1 MPQKISR
8 REVTKRGLLGA
19 AALAMPTLTTA
30 QEKKQ
35 EPPDPAIDQELAM
48 IEKQLAKPLSEE
60 ARKLTRAT
68 IKNSSD
74 AAKERLKTK
83 LPENSE
89 PCTIFVPYSREKK
102 SL

>member
-8 REVTKRGLLGA
+8 RELTKRGLLGA
-19 AALAMPTLTTA
+19 AAIAMPTLATA
-30 QEKKQ
+30 QEKKP
-35 EPPDPAIDQELAM
+35 EPPDPAIDQELDM

-60 ARKLTRAT
+60 ARKLTKGS
-68 IKNSSD
+68 IKSSRD
-74 AAKERLKTK
+74 SAKERLKTK

-89 PCTIFVPYSREKK
+89 PCTVFVPYPREKK